1 MLGNETKTLGKQ
13 IFALNV
19 PLSLATDQPNN
30 ATMRRLSPEQRRV
43 DLKEALS
50 QWHTLYSHLASKGI
64 VYLVPSRPGLQDLPY
79 VANLGAIL
87 HHRDN
92 VAVVSNFR
100 SEPRVEEAAVG
111 LEFFASLGFETV
123 LAPKYFE
130 GEADFKYLR
139 ENIYF
144 GAHGLR
150 TSPEALAWFRD
161 EHDANVVPIHVYDE
175 SLYHL
180 DCLVFPISPERVIL
194 CADVVD
200 EPTRRQVE
208 RVAEIIP
215 IDYDLANRGLTNV
228 VWCGQEILCDSPIET
243 LSRDDALYDVESRK
257 VATLERI
264 AGDNGLGV
272 RIFHMSEFYKS
283 GAMLSCMVMN
293 LNHPLAMKAAAEVA
307 DTAAGKRAA

>member
-1 MLGNETKTLGKQ
+1 MLGNEIKTLGQ
-13 IFALNV
+13 QVFALNV
-19 PLSLATDQPNN
+19 PLSLATNQPNN

-43 DLKEALS
+43 DLKKALA
-50 QWHTLYSHLASKGI
+50 QWHTLYSHLASEGI
-64 VYLVPSRPGLQDLPY
+64 VYLVPSHPGLQDLPY

-92 VAVVSNFR
+92 LAAVSNFR
-100 SEPRVEEAAVG
+100 SEPRVEETPVG
-111 LEFFASLGFETV
+111 IEFFSSLGFETV
-123 LAPKYFE
+123 LPPKYFE
-130 GEADFKYLR
+130 GEADLKYLR

-180 DCLVFPISPERVIL
+180 DCLVFPISSERVIL
-194 CADVVD
+194 CTDVVD
-200 EPTRRQVE
+200 KPTRTQVE
-208 RVAEIIP
+208 SVAEIIP
-215 IDYDLANRGLTNV
+215 IDYDLANRGLTNA
-228 VWCGQEILCDSPIET
+228 VWCGKEILCDSPIET
-243 LSRDDALYDVESRK
+243 LRRGDALYEVERRK
-257 VATLERI
+257 VETLERI

-272 RIFHMSEFYKS
+272 RIFHMPEFYKS

-293 LNHPLAMKAAAEVA
+293 LNHPLAMTAAAVR
-307 DTAAGKRAA
+307 TGTQAA